1 MRIITARPHRLLEH
15 VIAEIGRLSGQ
26 EQRCM
31 LLVPSQFTLQAEI
44 EVMGQL
50 GLSGTFLID
59 VLSPGRL
66 QERVFER
73 AGRPDRTIFDEQG
86 KCMVLAQIIE
96 AEKENLSVYRSTA
109 ESGQQGL
116 AGRMSAL
123 IADFKRSGKTAQ
135 DIEASLAA
143 MDESA
148 RRTSAARKLA
158 DAARIYAA
166 YEQRMEGKLS
176 DAEDISR
183 EMLTRL
189 PRSGVLEGRH
199 VFIYG
204 FDMITPTFAQQIT
217 EMAKLAASLTLAV
230 ETDKNAAP
238 DGRFFAPVNLSLSRL
253 RAMAEEAG
261 IACGEERI
269 TSALHAHAD
278 IRALESG
285 LYALGAKPQDAAPE
299 AIELLSVSSARQEVH
314 ILAARIRKMLM
325 EGADPAEMA
334 VVYPRGGGYAPL
346 LAAILPQYGVSAYI
360 AEKRPAGAHPLC
372 RFVVAALAVV
382 AAGFRT
388 ADVIECIRSGF
399 MRLDQQEADALCA
412 YLEGTDVRGERFTR
426 PFTYVKNGNDETLA
440 ALNASREAA
449 AAPLLAFK
457 VRMRAADSADDTV
470 AAVLALLEDVQAFD
484 TLAAMRGDLTAAGLE
499 SEAEDCAQVWNAL
512 MDTLDQLHALL
523 GGRSAAAKLT
533 MKLLENGLSAL
544 SLSALPPADGS
555 VICGEIGNVRPPRL
569 KTLFALGMNDSAAQG
584 GGGLFTPQ
592 EQSEAAAATG
602 AYLGMSPMERE
613 ALYQLDELKM
623 LSSAG
628 EKLFVSYAL
637 ADETGKALREGAAV
651 SGLKRLF
658 PQLRVSGG
666 LVSKERESMLTAPGA
681 AAEALAAHLSDA
693 ADGAPLEDIYLQA
706 YAALAKTQEGQEKL
720 LAVTRRLGEKG
731 RRELTSAQARAL
743 YGRPVM
749 SVSRLET
756 FAQCPYRHFVRYGLS
771 PEEPQ
776 EPGVD
781 RAELGTLYHEAAER
795 FTRRAAA
802 LPQFPEISSEVCE
815 KIMDEAISPLLDAWK
830 KSPLGETAR
839 GEAVARRI
847 RRTAQRAGK
856 NIVAQYAGSRFVP
869 VDQEMIFGQKGAA
882 PITLELAD
890 GTFVY
895 LQGRIDRI
903 DVLDGTHLRVVDYK
917 SGAKQF
923 DPTMVYYGMQLQLLL
938 YLAAALHELPGMHA
952 GGLFY
957 CRIADPTIK
966 TESRIREE
974 VERQIAKKLSLAGI
988 SLSDVQ
994 VLSAQSAHHAA
1005 MITKE
1010 GKPSGTYRGQMAT
1023 GEELDAMVAFARR
1036 KAAQLAGSAYA
1047 GEIENYPAVY
1057 GTFSACGYCRYSAI
1071 CGFDPAAGRRKHLV
1085 KKGIEDIK

>member
-1 MRIITARPHRLLEH
+1 MRIITARPHRLLGR
-15 VIAEIGRLSGQ
+15 VIAEIGALADKG
-26 EQRCM
+26 ERCM

-44 EVMGQL
+44 EVMTQL
-50 GLSGTFLID
+50 ELSGSFLID

-73 AGRPDRTIFDEQG
+73 AGRPDRVIFDERG
-86 KCMVLAQIIE
+86 KCMVLSEIIA
-96 AEKENLSVYRSTA
+96 AEKENLTVYRSTA
-109 ESGQQGL
+109 ENGLQGL

-135 DIEASLAA
+135 DIRNTLDALDEAQ
-143 MDESA
+143 
-148 RRTSAARKLA
+148 RRGSAARKLA
-158 DAARIYAA
+158 DAAKIYAA
-166 YEQRMEGKLS
+166 YEQRMEGTLS
-176 DAEDISR
+176 DAEDVSNEIL
-183 EMLTRL
+183 MRL
-189 PRSGVLEGRH
+189 KRSGVLENKH

-204 FDMITPTFAQQIT
+204 FDMITPTFARQIT
-217 EMAKLAASLTLAV
+217 EMAKSAADLTLAV

-238 DGRFFAPVNLSLSRL
+238 DGRLFAPVNLSLARL
-253 RAMAEEAG
+253 KDMAREAG
-261 IACGEERI
+261 ITCSEERI
-269 TSALHAHAD
+269 DAPLDAHAD
-278 IRALESG
+278 IRTLERG
-285 LYALGAKPQDAAPE
+285 LYALGGKPEEGAPE
-299 AIELLSVSSARQEVH
+299 AIELLAVSSARQEVH

-325 EGADPAEMA
+325 DGEDPAQMA
-334 VVYPRGGGYAPL
+334 VVYPRGGGYAPH
-346 LAAILPQYGVSAYI
+346 LAAILPQYDISAYI
-360 AEKRPAGAHPLC
+360 AEKRPADAHPLC
-372 RFVVAALAVV
+372 RFLISALAVV
-382 AAGFRT
+382 SGGWRT

-399 MRLDQQEADALCA
+399 MNITQEDADALCA
-412 YLEGTDVRGERFTR
+412 YLEGAGVRGEQFTR
-426 PFTYVKNGNDETLA
+426 PFTYIKKGSEETLA
-440 ALNASREAA
+440 AINSARETV
-449 AAPLLAFK
+449 AAPLAAFG
-457 VRMRAADSADDTV
+457 RLLRAADTADDTV
-470 AAVLALLEDVQAFD
+470 SAVLALLDQVNAFD
-484 TLAAMRGDLTAAGLE
+484 TLAAMRDALTAAGLMP
-499 SEAEDCAQVWNAL
+499 EAEDCAQVWNAL
-512 MDTLDQLHALL
+512 MNTLDQLHALL

-533 MKLLENGLSAL
+533 MTMLENGLSAL
-544 SLSALPPADGS
+544 ELSALPPADGS
-555 VICGEIGNVRPPRL
+555 IVCGEIGNVRPPRL
-569 KTLFALGMNDSAAQG
+569 KTLFALGMNDSAAQQS
-584 GGGLFTPQ
+584 GGLFTPQ
-592 EQSEAAAATG
+592 EQSDAAAATG
-602 AYLGMSPMERE
+602 AYLGMSPAERE

-628 EKLFVSYAL
+628 ERLYVSYAL
-637 ADETGKALREGAAV
+637 ADETGKALREGSAV
-651 SGLKRLF
+651 SGLRRLF

-666 LVSKERESMLTAPGA
+666 LLSKERESMLAAPDA

-693 ADGAPLEDIYLQA
+693 ADGAPLEDAYIQA
-706 YAALAKTQEGQEKL
+706 YAALSKTESGQETL
-720 LAVTRRLGEKG
+720 LAVTRSLGEKAPKQ
-731 RRELTSAQARAL
+731 LTGTQARAL

-756 FAQCPYRHFVRYGLS
+756 FAQCPYRHFVRYGLT

-795 FTRRAAA
+795 FTKKAVS
-802 LPQFPEISSEVCE
+802 LPQFPDIGEADCE
-815 KIMDEAISPLLDAWK
+815 RIMDEALKPLLDAWK

-839 GEAVARRI
+839 GESVARRV

-856 NIVAQYAGSRFVP
+856 NIIAQYASSRFVP

-957 CRIADPTIK
+957 CRIADPTVK

-974 VERQIAKKLSLAGI
+974 VEKQIAKKLSLAGI

-994 VLSAQSAHHAA
+994 VLGAQSAQHAA

-1023 GEELDAMVAFARR
+1023 GEELDAMVDFARR

-1047 GEIENYPAVY
+1047 GEIADYPAVH
-1057 GTFSACGYCRYSAI
+1057 GAFNACSYCRYSAI
-1071 CGFDPAAGRRKHLV
+1071 CGFDPATGRRKQLI
-1085 KKGIEDIK
+1085 KKSIEDIR